1 MPLPKVQTQGI
12 DKKSL
17 TDLQNVVALE
27 AISKYNEMYNTNYTL
42 QNIPDEL
49 KQYLEL
55 FVAITLYGWGETLN
69 KDIKPATMDL
79 LKSVFGDKAEEYKG
93 INETIKSLLEG
104 KDLSQIDQ
112 EAFAKH
118 RTEVLF
124 AGIFGAFNI
133 VTGFLSKTD
142 NRNWVGVITMNDGKV
157 REEHFL
163 NHRKYFNR
171 SLKQPWNDFNC
182 RCSYYYFKTEEEA
195 KKAGFSKL

>member
-1 MPLPKVQTQGI
+1 MPLPKIQTQGI

-17 TDLQNVVALE
+17 TDLQNLVALE
-27 AISKYNEMYNTNYTL
+27 AITTYNSMYGTAYTL
-42 QNIPDEL
+42 QNIPNEL

-55 FVAITLYGWGETLN
+55 FIAITLYGWGETLD

-93 INETIKSLLEG
+93 INETIKNLLEG

-112 EAFAKH
+112 QAFAKT
-118 RTEVLF
+118 RAEVLF

-133 VTGFLSKTD
+133 VTGFLAQTD
-142 NRNWVGVITMNDGKV
+142 KRDWVGVITMNDGKV

-163 NHRKYFNR
+163 NHRKYFSR
-171 SLKQPWNDFNC
+171 FLKQPWNDFNC
-182 RCSYYYFKTEEEA
+182 RCSYRFYKTEQEA
-195 KKAGFSKL
+195 IKAGFSKL

>member
-12 DKKSL
+12 DKKNL
-17 TDLQNVVALE
+17 TDMQNSVALE
-27 AISKYNEMYNTNYTL
+27 AINTYNDMYNTTYTL
-42 QNIPDEL
+42 QNIPNEL

-55 FVAITLYGWGETLN
+55 FIAITLYGWGETLN

-79 LKSVFGDKAEEYKG
+79 LKSVFGDKADEYKG
-93 INETIKSLLEG
+93 INETIKTLLEG

-112 EAFAKH
+112 EAFAKN
-118 RTEVLF
+118 RAKVLF

-133 VTGFLSKTD
+133 VTGFLATTD
-142 NRNWVGVITMNDGKV
+142 KRDWVGVITMNDGKV

-171 SLKQPWNDFNC
+171 SSKQPWNDFNC
-182 RCSYYYFKTEEEA
+182 RCSYRFYQTEQEA
-195 KKAGFSKL
+195 INAGFSRL